1 VTSPASDPIVSR
13 GAAVAVSGRERAALD
28 EAHVLSLATVR
39 PDGRPH
45 VVPLWFHW
53 DGETIPVLSKPR
65 AVKVQ
70 NLHADQAA
78 MVAVGEPGFGAVL
91 LDVDSEVCGDA
102 SAREASA
109 FVRKYHDILGRL
121 GLSVDDFLETYP
133 VLIRLRPTRWLSW
146 GQPGQ

>member
-1 VTSPASDPIVSR
+1 MTSPASDPIVSR
-13 GAAVAVSGRERAALD
+13 AAAVAVSGRERAALD

-53 DGETIPVLSKPR
+53 DGETIAVLSKPR

-102 SAREASA
+102 SAGEASA